1 MTKKVIQIPL
11 DEDLLRTL
19 DGLSRS
25 RHESR
30 SELVREA
37 CRRYIRALQQDQMDR
52 VYEEGYRRL
61 PESASVAEA
70 QTALASRVLE
80 EERW

>member
-1 MTKKVIQIPL
+1 MPKKVIQVPL

-19 DGLSRS
+19 DGLSRD

-30 SELVREA
+30 SELIREA
-37 CRRYIRALQQDQMDR
+37 CRLFIRVIRHDKLDR
-52 VYEEGYRRL
+52 AYEEGYRRL
-61 PESASVAEA
+61 PESPSVAEA

-80 EERW
+80 EEDW

>member
-1 MTKKVIQIPL
+1 MPKKVIQVPL
-11 DEDLLRTL
+11 DEDLLHTL
-19 DGLSRS
+19 DGLSRD

-30 SELVREA
+30 SELIREA
-37 CRRYIRALQQDQMDR
+37 CRHFIRVLRQDKLDR
-52 VYEEGYRRL
+52 NYEDGYRRQ
-61 PESASVAEA
+61 PESPAVAEA